1 MAKTLKSRR
10 LHYGSSAVFSTV
22 VFLAILVLVA
32 LIAERHPLRADLT
45 ESGQFSLSEQS
56 RKVVASIE
64 EPITIKA
71 FFAAGAPEASRAKD
85 LLETYRYHNKNL
97 RYEFIDPDREPQLAR
112 QYEIRDYGVLV
123 IEGLGRKETVPRADE
138 EALTNALFKLSRKDD
153 KTVYFL
159 TGHGE
164 RSFEDMSKGG
174 YSSARSALVK
184 ENNQVKSLNLMQQ
197 TEVPQDAAVLI
208 VAGPQKPLFAEE
220 VASLE
225 RYLLRG
231 GKVVF
236 FLDPE
241 KDGGVRSL
249 LEKYGIA
256 LGDDMII
263 DKLSRVFGGSY
274 LMPVVTQYGSHKI
287 TQGFNV
293 ATFYSEA
300 RSVTPSDAPPD
311 GVTLVPLASTSE
323 NAWAE
328 TDLDRLYRGEA
339 SFEEG
344 KDKAGPISVG
354 VLAAVNTEKFSFTK
368 PPASEA
374 SPGAQESNSE
384 AHDTEKADTSK
395 PTMGYLVVFGDSDFA
410 DNTHFGVSGN
420 SDLFLNM
427 VHFLAEEESLIS
439 IEPRKQKAQ
448 TLMLT
453 ATQARVAF
461 WTSMVGVPLIVVLAG
476 FGVYRIRRS
485 QR

>member
-1 MAKTLKSRR
+1 MPKTLRSRR
-10 LHYGSSAVFSTV
+10 LHYGSSAIFSTV
-22 VFLAILVLVA
+22 VFLAILVVVA
-32 LIAERHPLRADLT
+32 LIAERHPLRADLSET
-45 ESGQFSLSEQS
+45 GQFSLSEQS
-56 RKVVASIE
+56 RKIVASLQ
-64 EPITIKA
+64 EPVTVKA
-71 FFAAGAPEASRAKD
+71 FFAGGAPEASRAKD
-85 LLETYRYHNKNL
+85 LLETYRYYNKNI

-123 IEGLGRKETVPRADE
+123 VEGLGRKETVPRADE
-138 EALTNALFKLSRKDD
+138 EALTNALFKLSRNED

-164 RSFEDMSKGG
+164 RSPEEMNKTG
-174 YSSARSALVK
+174 YSSAKSALVK
-184 ENNQVKSLNLMQQ
+184 ENYQVKPLNLMQQ
-197 TEVPQDAAVLI
+197 SQVPQDAAVVL
-208 VAGPQKPLFAEE
+208 VVGPQKPLFPEE
-220 VASLE
+220 TASLE
-225 RYLLRG
+225 AYLLRG
-231 GKVVF
+231 GKIVF

-249 LEKYGIA
+249 VEKYGIV

-300 RSVTPSDAPPD
+300 RSVAASPNPPE
-311 GVTLVPLASTSE
+311 GATLVTLASTSE

-328 TDLDRLYRGEA
+328 TDLERLFRGEA

-344 KDKAGPISVG
+344 KDKPGPVSVG
-354 VLAAVNTEKFSFTK
+354 VLAAVETRKFSEKHSDDVQAQNK
-368 PPASEA
+368 PQESEKPAGEKDASETR
-374 SPGAQESNSE
+374 P
-384 AHDTEKADTSK
+384 
-395 PTMGYLVVFGDSDFA
+395 PLGYLVVFGDSDFV

-420 SDLFLNM
+420 GDLFLNM
-427 VHFLAEEESLIS
+427 VHFLAEEETLIT

-453 ATQARVAF
+453 ENQARMIF
-461 WTSMVGVPLIVVLAG
+461 WTSMVGVPLMVVLIA
-476 FGVYRIRRS
+476 FGVYRVRRS

>member
-1 MAKTLKSRR
+1 MPKTLKSRR

-45 ESGQFSLSEQS
+45 ETKQFSLSEQS
-56 RKVVASIE
+56 QKIVGSLQ
-64 EPITIKA
+64 EPVTVKA
-71 FFAAGAPEASRAKD
+71 FFAGGAPEASRAKD
-85 LLETYRYHNKNL
+85 LLETYRYHNKNI

-123 IEGLGRKETVPRADE
+123 VEGMGRKETVPRADE
-138 EALTNALFKLSRKDD
+138 EALTNALFKLSRNED

-164 RSFEDMSKGG
+164 RSPEEMNKTG
-174 YSSARSALVK
+174 YSSAKSALIK
-184 ENNQVKSLNLMQQ
+184 ENYQVKPLNLMQQ
-197 TEVPQDAAVLI
+197 PQVPQDAAVVL
-208 VAGPQKPLFAEE
+208 VPGPQKPLFPEE
-220 VASLE
+220 IASLE
-225 RYLLRG
+225 AYLLRG
-231 GKVVF
+231 GKIVF

-241 KDGGVRSL
+241 KDGGVRSF

-274 LMPVVTQYGSHKI
+274 LMPVVTQYGSHKV

-300 RSVTPSDAPPD
+300 RSVSAVEKPPE
-311 GVTLVPLASTSE
+311 GVTVVSLASTSE

-328 TDLDRLYRGEA
+328 TDMERLFRGEA
-339 SFEEG
+339 AFDES
-344 KDKAGPISVG
+344 KDKPGPVTLG
-354 VLAAVNTEKFSFTK
+354 VLAAVDTKKFTEKRL
-368 PPASEA
+368 
-374 SPGAQESNSE
+374 
-384 AHDTEKADTSK
+384 DTSSAPKESGESEKPSAEKGGSENK
-395 PTMGYLVVFGDSDFA
+395 PTLGYVLVFGDSDFV

-420 SDLFLNM
+420 GDLFLNM
-427 VHFLAEEESLIS
+427 VHFLAEEETLIT
-439 IEPRKQKAQ
+439 IEPRKPKSQ

-453 ATQARVAF
+453 ENQGRMVF
-461 WTSMVGVPLIVVLAG
+461 WTSMVGVPLIVLLIG
-476 FGVYRIRRS
+476 LGVYRVRRS

>member
-1 MAKTLKSRR
+1 MPKTLKSRR

-32 LIAERHPLRADLT
+32 LIAERHPLRADFT
-45 ESGQFSLSEQS
+45 ETGAFSLSEQS

-97 RYEFIDPDREPQLAR
+97 QYEFIDPDREPQLAR

-123 IEGLGRKETVPRADE
+123 VEGLGRKETVPRADE
-138 EALTNALFKLSRKDD
+138 EALTNALFKLSRKED

-164 RSFEDMSKGG
+164 RSFEDMTKAG
-174 YSSARSALVK
+174 YSSAKSALVK
-184 ENNQVKSLNLMQQ
+184 ENIQVKSLNLMQQ
-197 TEVPQDAAVLI
+197 TEVPQDAAVVM
-208 VAGPQKPLFAEE
+208 VAGPQKPLFPEE

-241 KDGGVRSL
+241 KDGGVRSF
-249 LEKYGIA
+249 LEKYGIV

-300 RSVTPSDAPPD
+300 RSVSPVDAPHD

-339 SFEEG
+339 SFEQD
-344 KDKAGPISVG
+344 KDKPGPVSLG
-354 VLAAVNTEKFSFTK
+354 VLAAVDTKKFSSQE
-368 PPASEA
+368 PSASEA
-374 SPGAQESNSE
+374 AQGAKESNPE
-384 AHDTEKADTSK
+384 AQDTAKADAK
-395 PTMGYLVVFGDSDFA
+395 PNLGYLVVFGDSDFV

-427 VHFLAEEESLIS
+427 VHFLAEEETLIT

-453 ATQARVAF
+453 ATQARMVF
-461 WTSMVGVPLIVVLAG
+461 WTSMVGVPMIVVLVG
-476 FGVYRIRRS
+476 FGVYRVRRS

>member
-1 MAKTLKSRR
+1 MPKTIKSRR
-10 LHYGSSAVFSTV
+10 LHYGSSAVFSTL

-45 ESGQFSLSEQS
+45 ETGQFSLSEQS
-56 RKVVASIE
+56 RKVVASIK
-64 EPITIKA
+64 EPVTIKA
-71 FFAAGAPEASRAKD
+71 FFASGASDASRAKD
-85 LLETYRYHNKNL
+85 LLETYRYYNKNL
-97 RYEFIDPDREPQLAR
+97 HYEFIDPDREPQLAR

-123 IEGLGRKETVPRADE
+123 VEGQGRKEIAPRADE
-138 EALTNALFKLSRKDD
+138 EALTNALFKLSREED
-153 KTVYFL
+153 KVIYFL

-164 RSFEDMSKGG
+164 RSPEEMHKGG
-174 YSSARSALVK
+174 YSSAKSALLK
-184 ENNQVKSLNLMQQ
+184 ENFQVKLLNLMQQ
-197 TEVPQDAAVLI
+197 PRVPEDAAVVV
-208 VAGPQKPLFAEE
+208 VAGPQKALFPEE

-225 RYLLRG
+225 EYVLHG
-231 GKVVF
+231 GKAVF

-241 KDGGVRSL
+241 KDGGVPSL

-256 LGDDMII
+256 LGNDMII

-274 LMPVVTQYGSHKI
+274 LMPVVTQYGAHKM

-300 RSVTPSDAPPD
+300 RSVSPADPPPN
-311 GVTLVPLASTSE
+311 GVTLVTLASTSE

-328 TDLDRLYRGEA
+328 TDLERLYRGEA

-344 KDKAGPISVG
+344 KDKPGPVSLG
-354 VLAAVNTEKFSFTK
+354 VLAAVDISKFSGK
-368 PPASEA
+368 ESAASKAEED
-374 SPGAQESNSE
+374 SQGSNKE
-384 AHDTEKADTSK
+384 TADKEPLKSK
-395 PTMGYLVVFGDSDFA
+395 PTLGYLVTFGDSDFV

-420 SDLFLNM
+420 ADLFLNM
-427 VHFLAEEESLIS
+427 MHFLADEETLIT

-453 ATQARVAF
+453 ANQARMVF
-461 WTSMVGVPLIVVLAG
+461 WTSVVAVPMIVLLAG
-476 FGVYRIRRS
+476 FGVYRVRRS

>member
-1 MAKTLKSRR
+1 MPKTLKSRR

-45 ESGQFSLSEQS
+45 ETGQFSLSEQS
-56 RKVVASIE
+56 QKIVGSLQ
-64 EPITIKA
+64 EPVTVKA
-71 FFAAGAPEASRAKD
+71 FFAGGAPEASRAKD
-85 LLETYRYHNKNL
+85 LLETYRYYNKNI

-112 QYEIRDYGVLV
+112 QYEIRDYGILV
-123 IEGLGRKETVPRADE
+123 VEGLGRKETVPRADE
-138 EALTNALFKLSRKDD
+138 EALTNALFKLSRNED

-164 RSFEDMSKGG
+164 RSPEEMNKSG
-174 YSSARSALVK
+174 YSSAKSALIK
-184 ENNQVKSLNLMQQ
+184 ENYQVKPLNLMQQ
-197 TEVPQDAAVLI
+197 PQVPQDASVVL
-208 VAGPQKPLFAEE
+208 VPGPQKPLFPEE
-220 VASLE
+220 IASLE
-225 RYLLRG
+225 GYLLRG
-231 GKVVF
+231 GKIVF

-241 KDGGVRSL
+241 KDGGMRSF

-263 DKLSRVFGGSY
+263 DRLSRVFGGSY

-300 RSVTPSDAPPD
+300 RSVSAVEKSPE
-311 GVTLVPLASTSE
+311 GVTVVPLASTSE

-328 TDLDRLYRGEA
+328 TDTERLFRGEA
-339 SFEEG
+339 AFDESR
-344 KDKAGPISVG
+344 DKPGPVTLG
-354 VLAAVNTEKFSFTK
+354 VLAAVDTKKFTEKRLDTSSAPKESSESDK
-368 PPASEA
+368 PRAEKRASEDK
-374 SPGAQESNSE
+374 S
-384 AHDTEKADTSK
+384 TL
-395 PTMGYLVVFGDSDFA
+395 GYVVVFGDSDFV

-420 SDLFLNM
+420 GDLFLNM
-427 VHFLAEEESLIS
+427 VHFLAEEETLIT
-439 IEPRKQKAQ
+439 IEPRKQKSQ

-453 ATQARVAF
+453 ENQARMVF
-461 WTSMVGVPLIVVLAG
+461 WTSMVGVPLIVLLIG
-476 FGVYRIRRS
+476 FGVYRVRRS

>member
-1 MAKTLKSRR
+1 MPKSLRSRR
-10 LHYGSSAVFSTV
+10 LHYGSSAIFSTA
-22 VFLAILVLVA
+22 VFLAILVVVA

-45 ESGQFSLSEQS
+45 ETGQFSLSEQS
-56 RKVVASIE
+56 RKIVQSVQ
-64 EPITIKA
+64 EPVTIKA
-71 FFAAGAPEASRAKD
+71 FFASGAPEASRAKD
-85 LLETYRYHNKNL
+85 LLETYRYYNKNI

-123 IEGLGRKETVPRADE
+123 LEGLGRKETVPRADE
-138 EALTNALFKLSRKDD
+138 EALTNALFKLSRDQD

-164 RSFEDMSKGG
+164 RSVEEINKTG
-174 YSSARSALVK
+174 YSSAKSALVK
-184 ENNQVKSLNLMQQ
+184 ENYQVKPLNLMQHAQ
-197 TEVPQDAAVLI
+197 VPEDAAVVL
-208 VAGPQKPLFAEE
+208 VAGPQKPLFPEE
-220 VASLE
+220 TASLE
-225 RYLLRG
+225 AYLLRG
-231 GKVVF
+231 GKIVF

-249 LEKYGIA
+249 VEKYGIV

-300 RSVTPSDAPPD
+300 RSVAASDHPPE
-311 GVTLVPLASTSE
+311 GVSVVPLASTSE

-328 TDLDRLYRGEA
+328 TDLDRLFRGEA

-344 KDKAGPISVG
+344 TDKAGPVSLG
-354 VLAAVNTEKFSFTK
+354 VLAAVETTKFAGKQSETSGSQEGAKAADK
-368 PPASEA
+368 PEDGKGTPEA
-374 SPGAQESNSE
+374 
-384 AHDTEKADTSK
+384 K
-395 PTMGYLVVFGDSDFA
+395 PSLGYLVVFGDSDFV

-420 SDLFLNM
+420 GDLFLNL
-427 VHFLAEEESLIS
+427 VHFLAEEETLIT
-439 IEPRKQKAQ
+439 IEPRKQKSQ

-453 ATQARVAF
+453 ENQARMVF
-461 WTSMVGVPLIVVLAG
+461 WTSMVGMPLLVVLVG
-476 FGVYRIRRS
+476 FGVYRVRRT

>member
-1 MAKTLKSRR
+1 MPKTLRSQR
-10 LHYGSSAVFSTV
+10 LHYGSSAIFSTV
-22 VFLAILVLVA
+22 VFLAILGVVA

-45 ESGQFSLSEQS
+45 ETGQFSLSEQS
-56 RKVVASIE
+56 RKVVSSLQ

-71 FFAAGAPEASRAKD
+71 FFAGGAPEASRAKD
-85 LLETYRYHNKNL
+85 LLETYRYYNKNI

-123 IEGLGRKETVPRADE
+123 VEGLGRKETVPRADE
-138 EALTNALFKLSRKDD
+138 ETLTNALFKLSRNED

-164 RSFEDMSKGG
+164 RSPEEMNKTG
-174 YSSARSALVK
+174 YSSAKSALVK
-184 ENNQVKSLNLMQQ
+184 ENYQVKPLNLMQHSQ
-197 TEVPQDAAVLI
+197 VPQDAAVVL
-208 VAGPQKPLFAEE
+208 VAGPQKPLFEE
-220 VASLE
+220 ETASLE
-225 RYLLRG
+225 AYLLRG
-231 GKVVF
+231 GKIVF

-249 LEKYGIA
+249 VEKYGII

-300 RSVTPSDAPPD
+300 RSVAASQNPPE
-311 GVTLVPLASTSE
+311 GVTLVTLASTSE

-328 TDLDRLYRGEA
+328 TNLERLFRGEA

-344 KDKAGPISVG
+344 KDKPGPVSLG
-354 VLAAVNTEKFSFTK
+354 VLAAVETKKFSEKGSDATQPHKEPQDSEK
-368 PPASEA
+368 PARETGASE
-374 SPGAQESNSE
+374 
-384 AHDTEKADTSK
+384 TRRTL
-395 PTMGYLVVFGDSDFA
+395 GYLVVFGDADFV

-420 SDLFLNM
+420 GDLFLNM
-427 VHFLAEEESLIS
+427 VHFLADEETLIT

-453 ATQARVAF
+453 ENQARMAF
-461 WTSMVGVPLIVVLAG
+461 WTSMVGVPLIVVLIG
-476 FGVYRIRRS
+476 FGVYRVRRS